1 MFTKLRQQIWMLCF
15 PNLELKVEICCLSYS
30 KTLTTTHVFELLI
43 QLWKCPHL
51 YAVSSTTEFPLNI
64 LWIPAEVLT
73 YLVHY

>member
-1 MFTKLRQQIWMLCF
+1 MFTKLRQQIWMPRF

-30 KTLTTTHVFELLI
+30 KILTTTHVFELLI

-51 YAVSSTTEFPLNI
+51 YAVSSTTEFLLNI